1 MTKRPIDGPSRR
13 IIFHPFPAIGWK
25 SMIWQ
30 AIKGPILIADGFQ
43 SYQSWGMN
51 GPQKMGIFILSYFHR
66 RSDSAGDFQS
76 YQSWGMNGPQNTAIF
91 ILPYFHRR
99 SDSAGGFQSYQSW
112 GMNGP
117 QKMGIFILPYFHRRS
132 DSAADFQS
140 YQSCGMNDKD
150 CQGLSFGQ
158 NSNRGQ
164 SWGTIG
170 PKTTNILILS
180 HFHRGSTLHRIDQ
193 SMTKKV
199 TDLQKD
205 GRKKT

>member
-99 SDSAGGFQSYQSW
+99 SDSAADFQSYQSW
-112 GMNGP
+112 GMN
-117 QKMGIFILPYFHRRS
+117 
-132 DSAADFQS
+132 DT
-140 YQSCGMNDKD
+140 D

>member
-51 GPQKMGIFILSYFHR
+51 GPQK
-66 RSDSAGDFQS
+66 
-76 YQSWGMNGPQNTAIF
+76 T
-91 ILPYFHRR
+91 
-99 SDSAGGFQSYQSW
+99 
-112 GMNGP
+112 
-117 QKMGIFILPYFHRRS
+117 GIFILPYFHRRS

-140 YQSCGMNDKD
+140 YQSWGMNDTD